1 MGKWNLED
9 FDTKRQIQRNFTTQQ
24 EGNDN
29 LKNTRKKYNLKYI
42 FILRTN
48 DSFNT
53 DIIKPINN
61 LKEIKERTLNAW
73 HAEVT

>member
-9 FDTKRQIQRNFTTQQ
+9 FDTKRRTQRNFTTQQ

-29 LKNTRKKYNLKYI
+29 LKQTRKKSKLKSI
-42 FILRTN
+42 FLLRTN

-53 DIIKPINN
+53 DTIKPINN
-61 LKEIKERTLNAW
+61 LKEIKERTLNA
-73 HAEVT
+73 